1 MIACVFVI
9 FTSDIF
15 CKISSSCVCM
25 FGSFVMRKRYPP
37 PPAPA
42 RQQPSLEKISH
53 EKTGETNSI

>member
-9 FTSDIF
+9 FTLDIF
-15 CKISSSCVCM
+15 CKISFSCVCM

-42 RQQPSLEKISH
+42 RQQPSLEKNQS
-53 EKTGETNSI
+53 